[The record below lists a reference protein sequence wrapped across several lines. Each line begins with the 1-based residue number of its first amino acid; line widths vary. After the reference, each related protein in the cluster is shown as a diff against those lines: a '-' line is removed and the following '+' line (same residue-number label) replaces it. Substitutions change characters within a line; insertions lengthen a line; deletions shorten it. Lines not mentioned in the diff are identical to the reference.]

1 MHAILP
7 ESALFIGGRWQ
18 SAASGDR
25 IAVEDPSRGQVIGD
39 IQAGAAADIDAAVA
53 AARAALAGPWGAM
66 SPADRGRLLSKIG
79 RAVSEHLEPLA
90 QLEALDVGKPLSQA
104 RADVRALARYL
115 EFYGGAVDKLHGD
128 TIPYLPGYTVFT
140 RFEPHGVSGHII
152 PWNYPMQIIGR
163 SVIAALAMGNAAVL
177 KPAEAASYSSLAVA
191 AIAHEAGLPP
201 GALNV
206 VTGFGSLAGSALA
219 SHPDVNHLS
228 FTGSTVVGAA
238 IQAAAAVHSVPVTL
252 ELGGKSPHI
261 VFDDADIEA
270 AVPMLMLAAIQNA
283 GQTCSAGSRILVQQ
297 GVYEEVVGRL
307 SSRFA
312 ALRSGAAQRDLE
324 LGALISRRHKA
335 RVEEYIAA
343 GRREFTVAA
352 EGKIDAAAPSGGYYV
367 AATLFTGVEPGHRIA
382 QEEIFGPVAV
392 VIPFADEAQALS
404 IANGTPYG
412 LVAGVWSN
420 SHSRLMRMA
429 EQLRAGQVY
438 LNDFGAAGGV
448 ELPFGGVA
456 RSGFGRE
463 KGMEA
468 LRSFSTLKTVISR
481 HG

>member
-25 IAVEDPSRGQVIGD
+25 IAVEDPSRGEVIGD
-39 IQAGAAADIDAAVA
+39 IQAGAASDIDAAVA

-79 RAVSEHLEPLA
+79 RAVSERLEPLA

-206 VTGFGSLAGSALA
+206 VTGFGPLAGSALA

>member
-1 MHAILP
+1 
-7 ESALFIGGRWQ
+7 
-18 SAASGDR
+18 
-25 IAVEDPSRGQVIGD
+25 
-39 IQAGAAADIDAAVA
+39 
-53 AARAALAGPWGAM
+53 M

-79 RAVSEHLEPLA
+79 RAVSERLEPLA

-128 TIPYLPGYTVFT
+128 SIPYLPGYTVFT
-140 RFEPHGVSGHII
+140 RFEPHGVTGHII

-163 SVIAALAMGNAAVL
+163 SVVAALAAGNAAVL

-206 VTGFGSLAGSALA
+206 VTGTGSLAGAALA
-219 SHPDVNHLS
+219 SHADIDHLS
-228 FTGSTVVGAA
+228 FTGSTAVGAA
-238 IQAAAAVHSVPVTL
+238 IHSAAAAHSVPVTL

-270 AVPMLMLAAIQNA
+270 ALPMLLLAAIQNA
-283 GQTCSAGSRILVQQ
+283 GQTCSAGSRILVQR
-297 GVYEEVVGRL
+297 GAYEEVVARL
-307 SSRFA
+307 SARFA
-312 ALRSGAAQRDLE
+312 ALRAGAAQRDLE
-324 LGALISRRHKA
+324 LGALISKRHKA

-343 GRREFTVAA
+343 GRREFRVAA
-352 EGKIDAAAPSGGYYV
+352 EGKIDPAAPSGGYYV
-367 AATLFTGVEPGHRIA
+367 AATLFAGVDPGHRIA

-392 VIPFADEAQALS
+392 LIPFEDEAQALA

-448 ELPFGGVA
+448 ELPFGGVGQ
-456 RSGFGRE
+456 SGFGRE